1 MTGAYVVEASIGSS
15 IINYQDVELGDVTAR
30 VAGYLNEPG
39 PNVLV
44 YSVLRREMVERIFA
58 FIGGMPF
65 FFSFHDQILCLL
77 YLLNGKFVRLPR
89 LLYLYDFGVWE
100 KTETGQKRDVDFY
113 TAAGLDP
120 AINKLHWFLCGF
132 EGAVLALN
140 SDLFPDYSL
149 AQRQAIT
156 NSWFRTMFARFKGHE
171 RLTFGSSFAKDVEKL
186 CAKLQA
192 ITGTKSFDSMLTDI
206 STVIALFSKSHA
218 QSYFDFWDAI
228 LNKRKPVSRDADVS
242 KASA

>member
-1 MTGAYVVEASIGSS
+1 MFFAPV
-15 IINYQDVELGDVTAR
+15 
-30 VAGYLNEPG
+30 
-39 PNVLV
+39 
-44 YSVLRREMVERIFA
+44 RREIVKRVFA
-58 FIGGMPF
+58 FISTMPAV
-65 FFSFHDQILCLL
+65 FSFHDQIICLL

-89 LLYLYDFGVWE
+89 LLYLYDFGEWE
-100 KTETGQKRDVDFY
+100 KTETGQKRDVDTY

-120 AINKLHWFLCGF
+120 AINTLHWFLCGF

-156 NSWFRTMFARFKGHE
+156 NSWFGTMFARFRGHE
-171 RLTFGSSFAKDVEKL
+171 RLTFGSSFAKDAEKL

-192 ITGTKSFDSMLTDI
+192 ITGTKSFDSMLADI
-206 STVIALFSKSHA
+206 STVVALFSKSHA

-228 LNKRKPVSRDADVS
+228 LNKRKHVSRDAGVS

>member
-1 MTGAYVVEASIGSS
+1 
-15 IINYQDVELGDVTAR
+15 
-30 VAGYLNEPG
+30 
-39 PNVLV
+39 
-44 YSVLRREMVERIFA
+44 
-58 FIGGMPF
+58 MPF

-149 AQRQAIT
+149 GQRQAIT
-156 NSWFRTMFARFKGHE
+156 NSWFGTMFARFKGHE
-171 RLTFGSSFAKDVEKL
+171 RQTFGSSFAKDVAKL
-186 CAKLQA
+186 SAKLQA

-228 LNKRKPVSRDADVS
+228 LNKRKPVSRAAGVS